1 MPTYDYKC
9 SRCGEQFEV
18 VQSMK
23 DPHLTKCEKCGNESL
38 VRLIGG
44 GGVIF
49 KGSGFYQ
56 TDYKN
61 SGENKGSVSST
72 PDKKADSKP
81 AAEKPSQ
88 STPPKKD

>member
-9 SRCGEQFEV
+9 SECGHLFEE

-23 DPHLTKCEKCGNESL
+23 DSHLTKCPNCHKQAL
-38 VRLIGG
+38 IRLIGG

-56 TDYKN
+56 TDYKS
-61 SGENKGSVSST
+61 SGE
-72 PDKKADSKP
+72 KKTTAP
-81 AAEKPSQ
+81 AAEKKTEATPAADTPA
-88 STPPKKD
+88 STPAPKKE